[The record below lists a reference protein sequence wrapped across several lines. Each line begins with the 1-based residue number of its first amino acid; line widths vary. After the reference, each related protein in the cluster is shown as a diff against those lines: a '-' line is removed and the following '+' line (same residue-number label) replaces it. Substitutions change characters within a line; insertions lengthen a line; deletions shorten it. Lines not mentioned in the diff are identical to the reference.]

1 MKGDDHWEKIILM
14 VFFCFSL
21 SAISV
26 ADAGQK
32 QHDETK
38 VSQQI
43 FDRFMHQLFSKEI
56 LENVRGYYKDNTMSV
71 TIQNGVE
78 LSEDSKGDYIIKF
91 TVLPHSKRSKMSETD
106 TITFRVNPFILA
118 TDKKESA
125 ITFLNLHHND
135 PTKQSR

>member
-56 LENVRGYYKDNTMSV
+56 LENVRG
-71 TIQNGVE
+71 
-78 LSEDSKGDYIIKF
+78 IIKIIQCPLPF
-91 TVLPHSKRSKMSETD
+91 KMVLSYQKTAKGT
-106 TITFRVNPFILA
+106 T
-118 TDKKESA
+118 
-125 ITFLNLHHND
+125 
-135 PTKQSR
+135 